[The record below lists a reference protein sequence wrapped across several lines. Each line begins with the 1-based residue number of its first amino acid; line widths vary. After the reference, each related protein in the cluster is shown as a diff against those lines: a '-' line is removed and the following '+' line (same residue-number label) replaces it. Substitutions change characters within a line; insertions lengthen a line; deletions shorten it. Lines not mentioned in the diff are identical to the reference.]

1 MNFRPDLTT
10 LRMFLAVYRQG
21 NMTKAAERE
30 HIAPSAISKRIQDLE
45 LEIGTP
51 LFYRHARGMTATPAG
66 DALARHTAGLFD
78 EVNRMAAELSV
89 FNTGEEGQ
97 ARLHAHQSAVVQHLP
112 KELAAFRTA
121 YPKVRVVLREETT
134 PNVIQSML
142 DGLGDIGIFA
152 ELAQLPEG
160 LQIFEYK
167 RDPLVALLPASHPLA
182 GRDALTL
189 AEVSEYDF
197 ISLETGSSLQVL
209 LVRSAAEAGISIT
222 NRIEVVTF
230 TAAVQMVECGF
241 GLTIVPAGIARIYG
255 SNPHVTSVP
264 FSEPWALR
272 RLMICTRDE
281 PKLTASARLL
291 LNHLRGPDPVPLPFR
306 SAKAMLPNR

>member
-1 MNFRPDLTT
+1 MHFRPDLTT
-10 LRMFLAVYRQG
+10 LRMFLAVFRQG

-66 DALARHTAGLFD
+66 EALARHTAGLFD
-78 EVNRMAAELSV
+78 DVNRMAAELST
-89 FNTGEEGQ
+89 FGAGEEGQ
-97 ARLHAHQSAVVQHLP
+97 ARIHAHQSAVVQHLP
-112 KELAAFRTA
+112 QELAAFRVA
-121 YPKVRVVLREETT
+121 YPKVRVVLREETS
-134 PNVIQSML
+134 PNVVQSMQ

-152 ELAQLPEG
+152 EHSQMPEG
-160 LQIFEYK
+160 LQVYEYK
-167 RDPLVALLPASHPLA
+167 RDPLVALLPADHPLA
-182 GRDALTL
+182 ERASITL
-189 AEVSEYDF
+189 PDIAGHDF

-209 LVRSAAEAGISIT
+209 VMNSAADADVRIA

-230 TAAVQMVECGF
+230 TAAVQMVQYGF

-255 SNPHVTSVP
+255 GNERLRSVP
-264 FSEPWALR
+264 FSDPWSLR

-291 LNHLRGPDPVPLPFR
+291 LNHLRGPDPVAVHLPA
-306 SAKAMLPNR
+306 AKGSLPNR

>member
-66 DALARHTAGLFD
+66 EALARHTAGLFD
-78 EVNRMAAELSV
+78 DVNRMAAELSV
-89 FNTGEEGQ
+89 FSAGEEGQ

-112 KELAAFRTA
+112 QELAAFREA
-121 YPKVRVVLREETT
+121 YPKIKIVLREETS
-134 PNVIQSML
+134 PNVIQSMQ

-152 ELAQLPEG
+152 EHSPLPEG
-160 LQIFEYK
+160 LEIYEYK
-167 RDPLVALLPASHPLA
+167 RDPLVALVPVSHPLA
-182 GRDALTL
+182 ACRSLTL
-189 AEVSEYDF
+189 PEIAGHDF

-209 LVRSAAEAGISIT
+209 LAHSAAKAGIDIAY
-222 NRIEVVTF
+222 RIEVVTF
-230 TAAVQMVECGF
+230 TAAVQMVEYGF
-241 GLTIVPAGIARIYG
+241 GITIVPAGIARIYC
-255 SNPHVTSVP
+255 SNDKVAAVP
-264 FSEPWALR
+264 FSDSWAQR

-281 PKLTASARLL
+281 PKLTAAAKLL
-291 LNHLRGPDPVPLPFR
+291 LRHLRSPDARPLHLPA
-306 SAKAMLPNR
+306 AKGSLPNR

>member
-21 NMTKAAERE
+21 NITKAAERE

-45 LEIGTP
+45 IEIGTP

-78 EVNRMAAELSV
+78 DVNRMAAELSLYGA
-89 FNTGEEGQ
+89 GEEGQ
-97 ARLHAHQSAVVQHLP
+97 ARLHAHQSAAVQHLP
-112 KELAAFRTA
+112 QELAAFRTA
-121 YPKVRVVLREETT
+121 YPRIRVVLREETT

-142 DGLGDIGIFA
+142 DGLADIGIFA
-152 ELAQLPEG
+152 EIAQMPEG

-167 RDPLVALLPASHPLA
+167 RDALVALVPSEHPLA
-182 GRDALTL
+182 RRDALTL
-189 AEVSEYDF
+189 ADIAEHDF
-197 ISLETGSSLQVL
+197 VSLETGSSLQVL
-209 LVRSAAEAGISIT
+209 LVQSAAQAGVTIT

-230 TAAVQMVECGF
+230 TAAVKMVENGF
-241 GLTIVPAGIARIYG
+241 GVTIVPAGIARIYAVNG
-255 SNPHVTSVP
+255 RVTSVP
-264 FSEPWALR
+264 FSEAWAMR

-281 PKLTASARLL
+281 AKLTASARLL
-291 LNHLRGPDPVPLPFR
+291 LNHLRGPADQPPCPP
-306 SAKAMLPNR
+306 AKAGLPNR

>member
-66 DALARHTAGLFD
+66 DTLARHTAGLFD
-78 EVNRMAAELSV
+78 DVNRMAAELSV
-89 FNTGEEGQ
+89 FSAGEEGQ

-112 KELAAFRTA
+112 QELAAFRAA
-121 YPKVRVVLREETT
+121 YPKIKIVLREETS
-134 PNVIQSML
+134 PNVVQSMQ

-152 ELAQLPEG
+152 EHSQLPEG
-160 LQIFEYK
+160 LEIYEYK
-167 RDPLVALLPASHPLA
+167 RDPLVALVPHSHPLA
-182 GRDALTL
+182 ACELLTL
-189 AEVSEYDF
+189 PEITGYDF
-197 ISLETGSSLQVL
+197 ISLETGSSLQML
-209 LVRSAAEAGISIT
+209 LANSAAQAGVDIAY
-222 NRIEVVTF
+222 RIEVVTF
-230 TAAVQMVECGF
+230 TAAVQMVEYGF
-241 GLTIVPAGIARIYG
+241 GITIVPAGIARIYCAKSG
-255 SNPHVTSVP
+255 IVAVP
-264 FSEPWALR
+264 FSDSWALR

-281 PKLTASARLL
+281 PKLTAAARLL
-291 LNHLRGPDPVPLPFR
+291 LNHLRCPDAVALHLPA
-306 SAKAMLPNR
+306 AKGSLPNR

>member
-21 NMTKAAERE
+21 NITKAAERE

-78 EVNRMAAELSV
+78 DVNRMAAELSLHGA
-89 FNTGEEGQ
+89 GEEGQ
-97 ARLHAHQSAVVQHLP
+97 ARLHAHQSAAVQHLP
-112 KELAAFRTA
+112 QELAAFRAA
-121 YPKVRVVLREETT
+121 YPRIRVVLREETT

-142 DGLGDIGIFA
+142 DGLADIGIFA
-152 ELAQLPEG
+152 EITQMPEG

-167 RDPLVALLPASHPLA
+167 RDSLVALVPSEHPLA
-182 GRDALTL
+182 RRDALTL
-189 AEVSEYDF
+189 ADIAEHDF
-197 ISLETGSSLQVL
+197 VSLETGSSLQVL
-209 LVRSAAEAGISIT
+209 LVQSAAQAGVTIT

-230 TAAVQMVECGF
+230 TAAVKMVENGF
-241 GLTIVPAGIARIYG
+241 GVTIVPAGIARIYAANG
-255 SNPHVTSVP
+255 KVTSVP
-264 FSEPWALR
+264 FSEAWAVR

-281 PKLTASARLL
+281 AKLTASARLL
-291 LNHLRGPDPVPLPFR
+291 LNHLRRPADEALCPP
-306 SAKAMLPNR
+306 AKAGLPNR

>member
-45 LEIGTP
+45 FEIGTP

-66 DALARHTAGLFD
+66 EVLARHTAGLFD
-78 EVNRMAAELSV
+78 DVNRMAAELSG
-89 FNTGEEGQ
+89 FNSGEEGQ

-112 KELAAFRTA
+112 RELAAFRDL
-121 YPKVRVVLREETT
+121 YPRIRVVLREETT
-134 PNVIQSML
+134 PNVIQSMY

-152 ELAQLPEG
+152 EPTHMPEG

-167 RDPLVALLPASHPLA
+167 SDALVALLPVTHALA
-182 GRDALTL
+182 GRDSLTL
-189 AEVSEYDF
+189 QDIEGYDF

-209 LVRSAAEAGISIT
+209 VADSAAGAGIALS

-241 GLTIVPAGIARIYG
+241 GLTIVPAGIARIYC

-291 LNHLRGPDPVPLPFR
+291 LNHLRGPSPVALPFR
-306 SAKAMLPNR
+306 PAKGALPNR

>member
-45 LEIGTP
+45 NEVGAP
-51 LFYRHARGMTATPAG
+51 LFYRHARGMTPTPAG
-66 DALARHTAGLFD
+66 DALARQTSALFD
-78 EVNRMAAELSV
+78 GVNRMAAELSV
-89 FNTGEEGQ
+89 FSSGEEGQ

-112 KELAAFRTA
+112 QELAAFRVNH
-121 YPKVRVVLREETT
+121 PKIHVALREETT

-167 RDPLVALLPASHPLA
+167 RDPLVALLPRLHPLA
-182 GRDALTL
+182 GRQSVTL
-189 AEVSEYDF
+189 PELSESDF
-197 ISLETGSSLQVL
+197 ISLDSGSSLQL
-209 LVRSAAEAGISIT
+209 LLAHSAAAAGLTIT
-222 NRIEVVTF
+222 NRIHVITF
-230 TAAVQMVECGF
+230 TAAVQMVAYGF
-241 GLTIVPAGIARIYG
+241 GVTIVPAGIAQIYG
-255 SNPHVTSVP
+255 SNPHVISVGL
-264 FSEPWALR
+264 SEPWALR

-281 PKLTASARLL
+281 SKLTASARLL
-291 LNHLRGPDPVPLPFR
+291 LNHLRGPDPIRLPFR
-306 SAKAMLPNR
+306 LAKATLPNR